1 MSRYVTLKDVAEKA
15 GTTVGTVSY
24 VLNDRK
30 GRYISDSMRQRV
42 LEAASELNYIK
53 CNGASSLK
61 GKDRKLIGILIPQF
75 ENQFFTRICI
85 AAEEV
90 FVQYGYD
97 LIICDTFDDPE
108 REKAI
113 IHRLMSQRVDG
124 MIITPTVKGMENTRL
139 ARDVGLN
146 MVVVDRPL
154 DGLEEKYY
162 WVTADNY
169 GCGFQG
175 GKYLQE
181 NCHEKIIYIGWKS
194 GISNLESRETGLRDA
209 LAESAEVYS
218 YYADFSPEAGFEA
231 TERALKEHPDAS
243 AVFYGFNIQA
253 KGGVNVFRKHGLRI
267 GEDISVM
274 LIGSPEWAYTGS
286 NDFARLDMKELELGR
301 KAAGLLL
308 DLIMSGS
315 YRPERVIQDCVLIK
329 GTSVRKIQKE
339 GR

>member
-169 GCGFQG
+169 GCGFQ
-175 GKYLQE
+175 
-181 NCHEKIIYIGWKS
+181 
-194 GISNLESRETGLRDA
+194 NLESRETGLRDA

-329 GTSVRKIQKE
+329 GTSVRKI
-339 GR
+339 